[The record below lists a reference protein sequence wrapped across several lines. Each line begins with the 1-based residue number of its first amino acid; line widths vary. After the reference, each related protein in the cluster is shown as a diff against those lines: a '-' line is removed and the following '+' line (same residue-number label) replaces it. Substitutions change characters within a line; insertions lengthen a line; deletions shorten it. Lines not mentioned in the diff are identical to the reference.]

1 MSGEPEPGY
10 LRPEPRDGHSVSFP
24 DTTKGT
30 DSPTQF
36 AAHIF
41 GVPEWGVS
49 AANAAVNAATS
60 LLPTFADGG
69 HISYDDPALAAVRAH
84 TDKVLGIGTSGPR
97 LKHEI
102 SPGVACP
109 SCAVGYTVP
118 IA

>member
-1 MSGEPEPGY
+1 MPDDTEPGY
-10 LRPEPRDGHSVSFP
+10 LKTEPYDGHSVSFP

-60 LLPTFADGG
+60 LLPGFADGG
-69 HISYDDPALAAVRAH
+69 HVEADPLYASVRDR
-84 TDKVLGIGTSGPR
+84 TDAVLGIGLGGPR
-97 LKHEI
+97 LRHEI
-102 SPGVACP
+102 RPGVPCP
-109 SCAVGYTVP
+109 SCAAGHTIP
-118 IA
+118 LA